1 MDGFIAWVAKK
12 YLGFIMDL
20 RYNCGNH
27 DYQDVKD
34 ATAVFQA
41 LAMMT
46 DAQKHIPSDF
56 AKKISK
62 RIMERLS

>member
-1 MDGFIAWVAKK
+1 
-12 YLGFIMDL
+12 MDL

-27 DYQDVKD
+27 DYQDLKD

-62 RIMERLS
+62 KLWKDYLKY